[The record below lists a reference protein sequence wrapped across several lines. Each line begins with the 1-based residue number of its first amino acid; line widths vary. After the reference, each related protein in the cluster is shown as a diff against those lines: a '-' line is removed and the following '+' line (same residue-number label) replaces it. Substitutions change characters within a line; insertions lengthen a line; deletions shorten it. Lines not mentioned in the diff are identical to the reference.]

1 VKPHLLLAAL
11 LAATVACQKPPAS
24 SSAASAAQPTAA
36 PSAQAPQPTPA
47 PPAAKPVPAE
57 LPAVLARV
65 NGDEITRAEFEQNVR
80 NIEGRAGREVPAE
93 QRDEVLRGLLDE
105 MVAVRLLQQEAARRQ
120 LTVDSARLEA
130 ALKQL
135 RSQFPTDA
143 AFKQALVAQKMS
155 LDDLRKEARQNLVV
169 TDMLEQEVGKQIDV
183 KPSDVSA
190 FYEKNPDRFKQP
202 EAVRASHVL
211 VLLPQGADE
220 AAKSAARAKA
230 EMVLKKA
237 RAGADFAALARA
249 HSDDASKQRGGDL
262 GFFPK
267 GQMVPAFE
275 AVAFAL
281 QPNQISDVVETPF
294 GFHVIK
300 VTERRPARSVPFA
313 EAAPQIEQ
321 FLKQE
326 QQQQK
331 TRAFVNGLK
340 AKGKVDIYI

>member
-24 SSAASAAQPTAA
+24 SSSAGAARPTAA
-36 PSAQAPQPTPA
+36 PTGQAPQPTPA

-120 LTVDSARLEA
+120 LTVDNARLEA

-135 RSQFPTDA
+135 RSQFPTEA

-190 FYEKNPDRFKQP
+190 FYEKNPDRFQQP
-202 EAVRASHVL
+202 EAIRASHVL

-220 AAKSAARAKA
+220 AAKTAARAKA

-237 RAGADFAALARA
+237 RGGADFAALARA

-267 GQMVPAFE
+267 GQMVPAFD
-275 AVAFAL
+275 AAAFAL

-331 TRAFVNGLK
+331 TRAFVNELK
-340 AKGKVDIYI
+340 AKGKIDIYI

>member
-1 VKPHLLLAAL
+1 MLAAL
-11 LAATVACQKPPAS
+11 LAASAACQQPPSS
-24 SSAASAAQPTAA
+24 SSASAQPTAA
-36 PSAQAPQPTPA
+36 PAARAPQPTPA
-47 PPAAKPVPAE
+47 PDVVKPVPAE
-57 LPAVLARV
+57 LPPVLARV
-65 NGDEITRAEFEQNVR
+65 NGDEITRAEFEQNVK
-80 NIEGRAGREVPAE
+80 NLEGRAGRQLPAE
-93 QRDEVLRGLLDE
+93 QRDEVYRGLLDE
-105 MVAVRLLQQEAARRQ
+105 MVAVRLLQQEVTRRQ
-120 LTVDSARLEA
+120 LTVDNARLEA
-130 ALKQL
+130 AMKQL
-135 RSQFPTDA
+135 RSQFPTEA

-155 LDDLRKEARQNLVV
+155 LDDLRQEARQNLLV
-169 TDMLEQEVGKQIDV
+169 TDMLEQEVAKQIDV

-190 FYEKNPDRFKQP
+190 FYEKNPDRFQQP

-211 VLLPQGADE
+211 VLLPQGADD
-220 AAKSAARAKA
+220 AARTAARAKA

-249 HSDDASKQRGGDL
+249 HSDDASKARGGDL

-267 GQMVPAFE
+267 GQMVPAFD
-275 AVAFAL
+275 AAAFAL
-281 QPNQISDVVETPF
+281 QPNQISDIVETPF

-300 VTERRPARSVPFA
+300 VAERRPARTVPFA

-331 TRAFVNGLK
+331 TRAFVNQLK

>member
-24 SSAASAAQPTAA
+24 SSSASAAQPTAA
-36 PSAQAPQPTPA
+36 PTAQPTPA
-47 PPAAKPVPAE
+47 PPAAKPVPPE

-120 LTVDSARLEA
+120 LTVENARLEA
-130 ALKQL
+130 AMKQL
-135 RSQFPTDA
+135 RSQFPTEA

-169 TDMLEQEVGKQIDV
+169 TDMLEQEVGKQIEV

-190 FYEKNPDRFKQP
+190 FYEKNPDRFQQP
-202 EAVRASHVL
+202 EALRASHVL

-220 AAKSAARAKA
+220 AAKAAARAKA

-275 AVAFAL
+275 AAAFAL

-300 VTERRPARSVPFA
+300 VTERRPARTVPFA

-331 TRAFVNGLK
+331 TRAFVNQLK
-340 AKGKVDIYI
+340 AKGKIDIYI